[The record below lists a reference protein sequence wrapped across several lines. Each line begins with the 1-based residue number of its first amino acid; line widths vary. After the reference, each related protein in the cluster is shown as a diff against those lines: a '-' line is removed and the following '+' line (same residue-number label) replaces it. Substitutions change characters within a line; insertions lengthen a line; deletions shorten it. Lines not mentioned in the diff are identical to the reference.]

1 MKYTEKVYSG
11 SMGGRLYL
19 DFCGDELVLEPG
31 GSLTFGRCADLVVD
45 DNPYLHRR
53 LGRFVDRGGVWCLEH
68 TARSTPIV
76 VLDSNGPLASTV
88 APGSALAIVHGEFS
102 VSFSAGRA
110 SYELL
115 GGLEDHEWQL
125 DLLGAQG
132 VEGTTT
138 LDWGRV
144 ELNDDQ
150 RLLLVALCEA
160 RLRDP
165 RRTRS
170 APPANRA
177 AAARLGWSL
186 AKFNRKLDHLCE
198 KLHRAGVPGV
208 HGGVGASAADRRRN
222 LVEHALLS
230 ALVDQRDLA
239 LLDDLA
245 A

>member
-1 MKYTEKVYSG
+1 ML
-11 SMGGRLYL
+11 GRLYL
-19 DFCGDELVLEPG
+19 DFCGEERLLEPG
-31 GSLTFGRCADLVVD
+31 DSLTFGRAADLVVD

-76 VLDSNGPLASTV
+76 VLDANSPLASTV

-102 VSFSAGRA
+102 VSFSAGRT

-115 GGLEDHEWQL
+115 GGLEEHEWQL
-125 DLLGAQG
+125 DLLGDDG
-132 VEGTTT
+132 LEGTST

-144 ELNDDQ
+144 ELNQDQ
-150 RLLLVALCEA
+150 RLLLIALCEE

-165 RRTRS
+165 RRSRVP
-170 APPANRA
+170 PPANREG
-177 AAARLGWSL
+177 AARLGWSL

-198 KLHRAGVPGV
+198 KLHRAGVAGV
-208 HGGVGASAADRRRN
+208 HGAVGSSAADRRRT
-222 LVEHALLS
+222 LVEHAVLS
-230 ALVDQRDLA
+230 GLVDRSDLA